1 MPAGGT
7 AVSGDLHPMRDR
19 LPFLQFDQVS
29 VIMGEL
35 LLAALSPAKRA
46 GRTAVGTESVQI
58 LLQPLFIRKRY
69 LIRLAKNCKQSYHKV
84 WWLARLSG
92 AALERGEKITLVGA
106 ASPFFC
112 YTAILLEKEQRK
124 KRAVFGCTLS

>member
-1 MPAGGT
+1 
-7 AVSGDLHPMRDR
+7 MRDR

-58 LLQPLFIRKRY
+58 LLQPLFIRKD
-69 LIRLAKNCKQSYHKV
+69 
-84 WWLARLSG
+84 
-92 AALERGEKITLVGA
+92 
-106 ASPFFC
+106 
-112 YTAILLEKEQRK
+112 ILFSLQK
-124 KRAVFGCTLS
+124 L